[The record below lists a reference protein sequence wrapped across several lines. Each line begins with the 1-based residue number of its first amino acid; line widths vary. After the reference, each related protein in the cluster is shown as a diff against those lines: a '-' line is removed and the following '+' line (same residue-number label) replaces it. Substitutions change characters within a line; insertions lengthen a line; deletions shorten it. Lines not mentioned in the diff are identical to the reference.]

1 MLTLIN
7 PIRTSRL
14 SSDPPHS
21 SYSAPVAPELGHAFS
36 AFVERATPENET
48 RLHAASVAL
57 VHRLRDDGLPPE
69 RVVVALKSAI
79 AKYGTGS
86 PPSLVD
92 ESDAERHEP
101 GLASVYRRVFD
112 WCVDAYFDSER
123 NPAVTETSRHADRV

>member
-14 SSDPPHS
+14 SPDQPYS
-21 SYSAPVAPELGHAFS
+21 SYSAPVAPELGHAFR
-36 AFVERATPENET
+36 AFVESATTENET
-48 RLHAASVAL
+48 RLQAASLAL

-86 PPSLVD
+86 PPSFVNECDD
-92 ESDAERHEP
+92 ERREP
-101 GLASVYRRVFD
+101 GLPSVYRRVFG
-112 WCVDAYFDSER
+112 WCIDAYFEPER
-123 NPAVTETSRHADRV
+123 YPAVANTSLDA